1 MDLNTILR
9 FLVTISCL
17 SLILRVLMSRRNWG
31 WLGVASSILG
41 IMVTAFVFFPE
52 QSGIVGGILW
62 LTFVLIPILGLRQV
76 NHFVYQESFHKAR
89 RLASILSWLHPGD
102 GWRDQPQF
110 LYTLELIKKGD
121 LARAQAILNQHF
133 KGSHY
138 GFNYTA
144 QALQFRIEARWE
156 ECLNWLESDLS
167 EAEIWQNSTL
177 VSVYLRALGEVGKI
191 NRLIWL
197 VQSHNTQLY
206 YLGDSIPINLA
217 RLYVFAFTGEIKAVQ
232 KLFQFPL
239 NVYPK
244 KVQQFW
250 LATAQLAA
258 GNQEFGK
265 NILYNIREKEIDL
278 AIAISYRLSHSF
290 PEASTVLSSESRQI
304 INRIKQELQQEI
316 NYGGAV
322 SLTPKK
328 ANLTYSLMVLN
339 ILVFIVEIIQGG
351 SENLEVLYYLGAA
364 VPEAIFSGELWRVV
378 TANFLHF
385 GYVHLA
391 SNLLGLWIL
400 GPYVEFYLGWIRYF
414 VIYTISG
421 VGAIY
426 LFADLAIL
434 TGRGDDILV
443 GASAAIMGLMGATF
457 MILWRGW
464 QQEQSKIAKE
474 RLRLVMLIIGL
485 QVIFDLTLVN
495 VSFLGHA
502 FGLILGAL
510 STSVILVFRR
520 EKARL

>member
-17 SLILRVLMSRRNWG
+17 SLIVRVLMSRRNWG

-41 IMVTAFVFFPE
+41 IMVASFVFFPE

-89 RLASILSWLHPGD
+89 RLASVLSWLHPGD

-110 LYTLELIKKGD
+110 LYTLELIKKGE
-121 LARAQAILNQHF
+121 LARAQAILNRRG
-133 KGSHY
+133 KGSSH
-138 GFNYTA
+138 GFNYVA
-144 QALQFRIEARWE
+144 QALQFRIEARWDD
-156 ECLNWLESDLS
+156 CLDWLESDLS
-167 EAEIWQNSTL
+167 EAEIWQSATL
-177 VSVYLRALGEVGKI
+177 VSAYLRALGEVGEI
-191 NRLIWL
+191 NRLIWS
-197 VQSHNTQLY
+197 VQSHRTQLY

-217 RLYVFAFTGEIKAVQ
+217 RLYVFAFAGEVQAVQ

-239 NVYPK
+239 NVYPE

-250 LATAQLAA
+250 LATAQIAA
-258 GNQEFGK
+258 GNQECGQ
-265 NILYNIREKEIDL
+265 NLLYKIREKEIDL
-278 AIAISYRLSHSF
+278 ETAISYRLSHSL
-290 PEASTVLSSESRQI
+290 PEASAVFTSESRQI
-304 INRIKQELQQEI
+304 INTIKKDLQQEI

-328 ANLTYSLMVLN
+328 ANLTYSLMVIN
-339 ILVFIVEIIQGG
+339 ILVFILEIIQGG
-351 SENLEVLYYLGAA
+351 SENLEVLYRLGAA
-364 VPEAIFSGELWRVV
+364 VPEAIFSGEPWRVV

-385 GYVHLA
+385 GYIHLG

-400 GPYVEFYLGWIRYF
+400 GPYVEFYLGWVRYLM
-414 VIYTISG
+414 IYTISG

-426 LFADLAIL
+426 LFADLAII
-434 TGRGDDILV
+434 TGREDDILV

-457 MILWRGW
+457 TILWRGW
-464 QQEQSKIAKE
+464 RQENSKVAQE

-485 QVIFDLTLVN
+485 QVVFDFTVAN

-502 FGLILGAL
+502 FGLILGIL
-510 STSVILVFRR
+510 TTSVILVFRK
-520 EKARL
+520 EKAIL